1 MPGGNSA
8 ALFLMRISEVFT
20 SAKTSSVRRDV
31 ASARSLSGATN
42 ARPNARPNTTTVV
55 AAVATTGVRVPVYL
69 AQGGGQISLLR

>member
-42 ARPNARPNTTTVV
+42 ARPNTTTVV
-55 AAVATTGVRVPVYL
+55 AAVATTGVRVPVHL